1 MAKAFISFLGTSDY
15 LDCRYSLDNQAGN
28 VVKYFQEDLVDRFCC
43 RWDSNDQIR
52 IFTTADALEK
62 NWKDNGH
69 QDRKTGEVLSNPGL
83 ENRLQKRNLTASVQR
98 YDIPDGKDEAEIWLI
113 FQSVFDTLNPEDEI
127 IFDITHGFRS
137 IPMLFMALVGYARLL
152 KKITVS
158 GIYYGAF
165 ESLGSRF
172 DVEKIEETQRIAP
185 IFDLTSFGQLIK
197 WTEATQ
203 SFVLNGSAK
212 EFAELTRKGIGPVL
226 RDSKGQ
232 DQVAAAIGD
241 ISRSM
246 DMISSNL
253 LVNRGA
259 DIIRYD
265 YHQVATRLA
274 MLEDKDIFIR
284 PFAPLLAQIKTKI
297 QGFTKNDIHNGFK
310 AVEWCVQHGLYQ
322 QAITMLQETMVTFFL
337 DRENRDW
344 GVKANRDAVSD
355 AVSITCYKERTV
367 DEKQPE
373 TDLIHRLLNDP
384 LMKAFAPDLE
394 ALSRLRNDVNHG
406 GYLTEEDKRAKN
418 STAILDRFETILNRI
433 MNNLSNVEK
442 PDDADKF

>member
-1 MAKAFISFLGTSDY
+1 MAKAFISFLGTNDY
-15 LDCRYSLDNQAGN
+15 LDCRYSLNNQPGK
-28 VVKYFQEDLVDRFCC
+28 VVKYFQEDLVDRFC
-43 RWDSNDQIR
+43 RQWEPEDQIR

-69 QDRKTGEVLSNPGL
+69 QDRKTGAVLTNPGL
-83 ENRLQKRNLTASVQR
+83 EKRLQEMNLTASVQR
-98 YDIPDGKDEAEIWLI
+98 YDIPDGKDETEIWLI
-113 FQSVFDTLNPEDEI
+113 FQSVFDTLNQEDEI

-137 IPMLFMALVGYARLL
+137 IPMLFMALIGYARLL
-152 KKITVS
+152 KNISVS
-158 GIYYGAF
+158 GIFYGAF
-165 ESLGSRF
+165 ESLGPKF
-172 DVEKIEETQRIAP
+172 KVEKIEAIQRIAP
-185 IFDLTSFGQLIK
+185 IFDLTSFGQLIQ

-246 DMISSNL
+246 DMISRNL

-265 YHQVATRLA
+265 YHQVATRLE

-297 QGFTKNDIHNGFK
+297 QGFAKNDIHNGFK
-310 AVEWCVQHGLYQ
+310 AVEWCVRHGLYQ

-344 GVKANRDAVSD
+344 GIKANRDAVSD
-355 AVSITCYKERTV
+355 AVSIACYRERTV
-367 DEKQPE
+367 NEKHPE
-373 TDLIHRLLNDP
+373 ADLVHRLLKDP
-384 LMKAFAPDLE
+384 LIKAFAPDLE
-394 ALSRLRNDVNHG
+394 ALRGLRNDVNHG

-433 MNNLSNVEK
+433 MNKLSNVEK
-442 PDDADKF
+442 PYNADKL